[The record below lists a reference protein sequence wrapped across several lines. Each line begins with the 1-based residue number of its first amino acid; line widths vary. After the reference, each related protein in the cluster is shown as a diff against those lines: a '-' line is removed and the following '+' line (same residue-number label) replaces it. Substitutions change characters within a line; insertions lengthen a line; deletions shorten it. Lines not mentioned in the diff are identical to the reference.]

1 MTPAI
6 NDFYANYDK
15 GNNKYY
21 IESIY
26 LNKLKNQ
33 HFQGAVDL
41 NSDRMYSDPKRIIKQ
56 RDIEF
61 RYNNFGFR
69 DEDFKECADILIG
82 GCSQTWG
89 VMLPEQYRF
98 SNMLAEKI
106 SSKIHNISFPGNS
119 VDSTIRLVFS
129 YIKEFGNPK
138 YIYLMLPPF
147 ERFEFSPDT
156 ERFSLEYIKN
166 FKSKVETLL
175 SPLLI
180 GVYNGTMDKV
190 SKAPYSA
197 ENIVNLQSVHFWQAQ
212 QILMLEQYCDVA
224 NIKFAWSTWTTF
236 CGMPETIIGLK
247 KRGLGYESYLDIPF
261 RKWKYNQSTD
271 FDDLK
276 TDESCHLDLKL
287 KSGEVFHA
295 AKDSLR
301 FSRLDGEGFD
311 AHWGAHRNAHV
322 AEILFDYM
330 KNEWDIK

>member
-1 MTPAI
+1 MSPAV
-6 NDFYANYDK
+6 NHFYANYDK
-15 GNNKYY
+15 GHNKYY

-26 LNKLKNQ
+26 LNRLGNQ
-33 HFQGAVDL
+33 HFQGSADL
-41 NSDRMYSDPKRIIKQ
+41 APDRMGSSPKRILNQ
-56 RDIEF
+56 RDIDF
-61 RYNNFGFR
+61 RYNNYGFR
-69 DEDFKECADILIG
+69 DEDFTECADVLIA

-98 SNMLAEKI
+98 SSVIAEKI
-106 SSKIHNISFPGNS
+106 SSKVHNIAFPGNS

-147 ERFEFSPDT
+147 ERFEFSPDI

-166 FKSKVETLL
+166 FKSRKETLI

-180 GVYNGTMDKV
+180 GTYNATGDKV

-197 ENIVNLQSVHFWQAQ
+197 ENIVNLQSIHFWQAQ
-212 QILMLEQYCDVA
+212 NILMLEQYCKVA
-224 NIKFAWSTWTTF
+224 NIKFAWSTWSTF
-236 CGMPETIIGLK
+236 CGMPDTIIGLK

-261 RKWKYNQSTD
+261 RKWKYDHIAD

-276 TDESCHLDLKL
+276 TNENCHSDLKL
-287 KSGEVFHA
+287 KAEDVFHA

-311 AHWGAHRNAHV
+311 AHWGAHRNAHI
-322 AEILFDYM
+322 AEEVLQYM
-330 KNEWDIK
+330 QKEWDIK